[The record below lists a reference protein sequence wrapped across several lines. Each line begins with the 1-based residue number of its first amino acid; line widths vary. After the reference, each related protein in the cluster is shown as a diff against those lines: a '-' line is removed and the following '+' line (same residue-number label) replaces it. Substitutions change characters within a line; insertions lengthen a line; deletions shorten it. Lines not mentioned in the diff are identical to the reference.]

1 LDIALAFERVHDAP
15 VKGQRMIRPAIKQFL
30 GIRTADRKKQ
40 KQLGLAVVQ
49 RLKDDPELQMEYSR
63 EVKLARQNSK

>member
-1 LDIALAFERVHDAP
+1 
-15 VKGQRMIRPAIKQFL
+15 MIRLAIKQFP

-49 RLKDDPELQMEYSR
+49 KLKDDPELQMEYSR